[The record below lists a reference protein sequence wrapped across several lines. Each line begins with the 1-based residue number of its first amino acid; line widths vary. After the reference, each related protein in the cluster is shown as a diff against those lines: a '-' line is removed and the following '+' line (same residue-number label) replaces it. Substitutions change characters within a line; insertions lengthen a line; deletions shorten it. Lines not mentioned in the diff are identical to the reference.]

1 MEEETAHEALAP
13 VGQRE
18 ALASLFADSRV
29 NYPYYRYTGANQLW
43 ILPRIGMVPFHSGTR
58 LDSPFRQF
66 AGCSFKT
73 RNGQHLSGE

>member
-1 MEEETAHEALAP
+1 MKHWLRLGSGKPWLHCLLILA
-13 VGQRE
+13 
-18 ALASLFADSRV
+18 V
-29 NYPYYRYTGANQLW
+29 NDPYYRYTGANQLW